1 MNLDPNN
8 LEPRDVMLLNSINKI
23 GTMLGCVANAVS
35 KLAPQPASDWQNS
48 DFVEIDPDPRVYAEM
63 QRTDWITTTLADG
76 NMRGT
81 VTTWHDDNSTG
92 LYISSDGDLEVK
104 NPTELHALA
113 ERLRTVYADA
123 LDVIASQ
130 WDERRDTGEI
140 PTKETE

>member
-1 MNLDPNN
+1 MNLNPND
-8 LEPRDVMLLNSINKI
+8 LEPSEVLMLNALDRI
-23 GTMLGCVANAVS
+23 GTNLGCLTTAVS
-35 KLAPQPASDWQNS
+35 NLAPQPASDWTDS
-48 DFVEIDPDPRVYAEM
+48 DFVEIDYDPRVYAEM

-81 VTTWHDDNSTG
+81 VTTWHDDGSTG
-92 LYISSDGDLEVK
+92 FYISSDGDLEVK
-104 NPTELHALA
+104 NPDDLRALA

-123 LDVIASQ
+123 LDVIASH